1 MGYFGS
7 QIHSWA
13 SFIASVY
20 CIKYDLFND
29 EYPYAYEN
37 KSIYTFN
44 GIFQQVHSDEELWT
58 NTIVDNDIRCERNK
72 LLALKCF
79 EGKEVLLT
87 RNFFD
92 DDVDFECIAKAKK
105 K

>member
-1 MGYFGS
+1 M
-7 QIHSWA
+7 
-13 SFIASVY
+13 
-20 CIKYDLFND
+20 
-29 EYPYAYEN
+29 
-37 KSIYTFN
+37 
-44 GIFQQVHSDEELWT
+44 HSDEELWA
-58 NTIVDNDIRCERNK
+58 NIIVDNDIRCERNK

-92 DDVDFECIAKAKK
+92 NDVDFECIAKAKK